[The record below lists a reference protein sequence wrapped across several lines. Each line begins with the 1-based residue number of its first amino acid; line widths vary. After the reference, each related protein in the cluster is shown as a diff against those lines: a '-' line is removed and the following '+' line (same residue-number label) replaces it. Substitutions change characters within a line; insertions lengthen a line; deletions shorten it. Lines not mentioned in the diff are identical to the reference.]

1 MFNDL
6 NHFLRRSHGNR
17 KFSRV
22 KEMTKLACFECFFLK
37 SQVLSF
43 SFLMFKM
50 SKTA

>member
-37 SQVLSF
+37 KSSF
-43 SFLMFKM
+43 IIFISYV
-50 SKTA
+50 